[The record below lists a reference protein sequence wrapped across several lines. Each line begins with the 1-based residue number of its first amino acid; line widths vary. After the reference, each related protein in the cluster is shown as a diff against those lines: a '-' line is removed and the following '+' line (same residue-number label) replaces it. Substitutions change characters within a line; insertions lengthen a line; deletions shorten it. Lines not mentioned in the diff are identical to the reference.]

1 MNKWYNWLNE
11 ALSSVGIALGIN
23 VAETSEILGLV
34 LLILNISVLIVS
46 MTLKIINW
54 VKESKKDGKIT
65 DDEIKDLEKIV
76 TDTTTK
82 IDDIRHENDKN
93 DKNA

>member
-34 LLILNISVLIVS
+34 LLILNIAVLIVS

-54 VKESKKDGKIT
+54 VKQSKEDGKIT

>member
-23 VAETSEILGLV
+23 ITETSEILGLV
-34 LLILNISVLIVS
+34 LLILNIAVLVVS

-54 VKESKKDGKIT
+54 VKQSKEEGKIT

>member
-1 MNKWYNWLNE
+1 
-11 ALSSVGIALGIN
+11 
-23 VAETSEILGLV
+23 
-34 LLILNISVLIVS
+34 

-54 VKESKKDGKIT
+54 VKQSKEDGKIT
-65 DDEIKDLEKIV
+65 DDEIKDLENIV

>member
-1 MNKWYNWLNE
+1 MNKWYNWINE

-34 LLILNISVLIVS
+34 LLILNIAVLVVS
-46 MTLKIINW
+46 MTFKIINW
-54 VKESKKDGKIT
+54 VKQSKEDGKIT
-65 DDEIKDLEKIV
+65 DDELKDLEKIV

-82 IDDIRHENDKN
+82 IDDIRHENDKG

>member
-23 VAETSEILGLV
+23 ITETSEILGLV
-34 LLILNISVLIVS
+34 LLILNIAVLIVS

-54 VKESKKDGKIT
+54 VKQSKEDGKIT

>member
-23 VAETSEILGLV
+23 IAETSEILGLV
-34 LLILNISVLIVS
+34 LLILNIAVLVVS

-76 TDTTTK
+76 TDTTSK
-82 IDDIRHENDKN
+82 IDDIRHENDKS

>member
-34 LLILNISVLIVS
+34 LLILNISVLVVS

>member
-11 ALSSVGIALGIN
+11 VLSSVGIALGIN
-23 VAETSEILGLV
+23 VAETSEILGLI
-34 LLILNISVLIVS
+34 LLILNIAVLIVS

-54 VKESKKDGKIT
+54 VKQSKEDGKIT
-65 DDEIKDLEKIV
+65 DDEIKDLEKIL

-82 IDDIRHENDKN
+82 IDDIRHEKDKD

>member
-1 MNKWYNWLNE
+1 M
-11 ALSSVGIALGIN
+11 LSSVGIALGIN
-23 VAETSEILGLV
+23 ITETSEILGLV
-34 LLILNISVLIVS
+34 LLILNIAVLVVS

-54 VKESKKDGKIT
+54 VKQSKEDGKIT

>member
-23 VAETSEILGLV
+23 IAETSEILGLI
-34 LLILNISVLIVS
+34 LLILNIAVLVVS
-46 MTLKIINW
+46 MTFKIINW

-65 DDEIKDLEKIV
+65 DDELKDLEKIV

-82 IDDIRHENDKN
+82 IDDIRHENDKD

>member
-1 MNKWYNWLNE
+1 M
-11 ALSSVGIALGIN
+11 LSSVGIALGIN

-34 LLILNISVLIVS
+34 LLILNIAVLIVS

-54 VKESKKDGKIT
+54 VKQSKEDGKIT
-65 DDEIKDLEKIV
+65 DDEIKDLEHIV
-76 TDTTTK
+76 TDTTSK
-82 IDDIRHENDKN
+82 IDDIRHKNDKN

>member
-23 VAETSEILGLV
+23 IAETSEILGLI
-34 LLILNISVLIVS
+34 LLILNIAVLVVS
-46 MTLKIINW
+46 MTFKIINW

-82 IDDIRHENDKN
+82 IDDIRHENDKD

>member
-1 MNKWYNWLNE
+1 MNKWYNWINE

-34 LLILNISVLIVS
+34 LLILNIAVLIVS
-46 MTLKIINW
+46 MTFKIINW
-54 VKESKKDGKIT
+54 VKQSKEDGKIT
-65 DDEIKDLEKIV
+65 DDEL
-76 TDTTTK
+76 
-82 IDDIRHENDKN
+82 RHENDKN

>member
-23 VAETSEILGLV
+23 IAETSEILGLI
-34 LLILNISVLIVS
+34 LLILNIAVLIVS

-76 TDTTTK
+76 TDTTSK
-82 IDDIRHENDKN
+82 IDDIRHENDKD

>member
-1 MNKWYNWLNE
+1 MNKWYNWINE

-34 LLILNISVLIVS
+34 LLILNIAVLIVS
-46 MTLKIINW
+46 MTFKIINW
-54 VKESKKDGKIT
+54 VKQSKEDGKIT
-65 DDEIKDLEKIV
+65 DDELKDLEKIV

>member
-34 LLILNISVLIVS
+34 LLILNIAVLVVS

-54 VKESKKDGKIT
+54 VRESKKDGKIT